1 MRFDGAQLD
10 ALAAVVEEGTFDA
23 AARRLHVTPSA
34 VSQRVKALEQH
45 VGQVLVRRSR
55 PCRATEAGN
64 VLVRL
69 AGQLALLEGES
80 FREVRRTGAPGP
92 DGADG
97 ADGAGVV
104 RMAVAVNADSLST
117 WFPDALI
124 GLPEGV
130 RLDLHREDQDH
141 SAELLRDGT
150 VMAAVTAD
158 AHAVQGCRAQP
169 LGAMRYL
176 AVASPAYAAR
186 WFADGLGALD
196 RAPLL
201 TFNRKDALQET
212 FLRTCGPGRGEPP
225 VHYVPSSSAFVDLV
239 RHGLG
244 WGMVPDVAAGALL
257 AAGTLVELAPGHH
270 LDVELHWQHW
280 RLRTPAL
287 DDLTERVVGAASRA
301 LHQGAEPRMPPTGAA
316 EREGR
321 GGPGASF

>member
-1 MRFDGAQLD
+1 MMRFDGAQLD

-34 VSQRVKALEQH
+34 VSQRIKALEQH

-92 DGADG
+92 GGAD
-97 ADGAGVV
+97 DPGVV

-212 FLRTCGPGRGEPP
+212 FLRAHGTRRGEPP

-244 WGMVPDVAAGALL
+244 WGMVPDVAADALL

-301 LHQGAEPRMPPTGAA
+301 LHQG
-316 EREGR
+316 GR
-321 GGPGASF
+321 ASGSAGRNG